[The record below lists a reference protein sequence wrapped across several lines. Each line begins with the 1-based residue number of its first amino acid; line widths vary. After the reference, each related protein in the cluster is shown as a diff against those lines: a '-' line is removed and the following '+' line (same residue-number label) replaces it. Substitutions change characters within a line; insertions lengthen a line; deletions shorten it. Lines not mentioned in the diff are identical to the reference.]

1 MRKPDAAVAPERD
14 RMAASAKGR
23 DRVGKRR
30 AAGGGDTWSSDA
42 PSQPERERRVPVALS
57 IAGFDPSSGAGVTAD
72 LKTFAAHGVYGVA
85 CITALTV
92 QSTVGV
98 QAVEAVS
105 ARTVRATLGALAGDV
120 ELAGVKLG
128 MLARAANVREVVRFL
143 RQGRISRERVVL
155 DPVTRSTSG
164 RVLLDAAGVTEVR
177 NELLGAVG
185 WITPN
190 LGELALLTGRT
201 VTGHADVPEAA
212 RSLRSM
218 AAALGNPAL
227 RVVVTGGD
235 LTRPDDFLLEGE
247 DESSRETWLRGERVV
262 TQSTHGTGCAFSSA
276 LLCQLIA
283 GFPPADAVTNAKA
296 YVTVALR
303 SAYPVGRGHG
313 PMHHLFKLG

>member
-1 MRKPDAAVAPERD
+1 MVVSSKAKHRAGKQRTVAGENPE
-14 RMAASAKGR
+14 GNN
-23 DRVGKRR
+23 
-30 AAGGGDTWSSDA
+30 TL
-42 PSQPERERRVPVALS
+42 PQPEGQRRVPVALS

-92 QSTVGV
+92 QSTVEV
-98 QAVEAVS
+98 LAVEPVAP
-105 ARTVRATLGALAGDV
+105 RTVRATLDGLAADM

-128 MLARAANVREVVRFL
+128 MLARAVHVGEVVRFL
-143 RQGRISRERVVL
+143 RRESIPRERVVL

-164 RVLLDAAGVTEVR
+164 RELLDAAGVARVR
-177 NELLGAVG
+177 DELLGAVG

-190 LGELALLTGRT
+190 LAELALLTGRP
-201 VTGHADVPEAA
+201 VTGHAEVPEAA
-212 RSLRSM
+212 RTLRSM
-218 AAALGNPAL
+218 AAALGNPTL
-227 RVVVTGGD
+227 RVVVTGGH
-235 LTRPDDFLLEGE
+235 LSRPDDFLLGTEGGSSV
-247 DESSRETWLRGERVV
+247 ESWLHGERVV
-262 TQSTHGTGCAFSSA
+262 TNATHGTGCAFSSA